1 MTANQSAI
9 IRLQNLSKTYG
20 KGETAVHALNNI
32 NLEIMPGEIFGIIG
46 LSGAGKSTLVR
57 CINYLERPTSGEVFV
72 NGLELGEL
80 SQQGLNEARHSI
92 GMIFQQFNLLMQKTA
107 LQNICFPLE
116 IVKTPKEE
124 ARKRALELLELVGL
138 SDKANAYPSQL
149 SGGQKQRVAIARA
162 LATNPQVLLCD
173 EATSALDPASTRS
186 VLDLLKEINK
196 QLGITIVII
205 THEMNV
211 VEKICQRVAII
222 DKSRIAECGE
232 VREIFAHPNS
242 DIAKSFVFPKH
253 NNVQTMLNKNCC
265 RVIYD
270 GQSSFE
276 PHIANMILQF
286 KQPVNII
293 FANSKNIDGKAFG
306 QIVLQMPDDPDIA
319 NKMLSF
325 LRAQGLNA
333 EELTADENWEVNA
346 Q

>member
-1 MTANQSAI
+1 MTAMQPTI

-20 KGETAVHALNNI
+20 NGENAVHALNDI
-32 NLEIMPGEIFGIIG
+32 NLDIKQGEIFGVIG

-57 CINYLERPTSGEVFV
+57 CINYLERPTAGEVFV
-72 NGLELGEL
+72 NEQELGKL
-80 SQQGLNEARHSI
+80 SQAELNRARQSI

-107 LQNICFPLE
+107 LENICFPLE
-116 IVKTPKEE
+116 IAKTPKKQ
-124 ARKRALELLELVGL
+124 AVQRAQELLEMVGL
-138 SDKANAYPSQL
+138 ADKTNSYPSQL

-162 LATNPQVLLCD
+162 LATNPKVLLCD
-173 EATSALDPASTRS
+173 EATSALDPTSTRS
-186 VLDLLKEINK
+186 ILSLLKSINEK
-196 QLGITIVII
+196 LGITIVII
-205 THEMNV
+205 THEMSV
-211 VEKICQRVAII
+211 IEEICQRVALI

-242 DIAKSFVFPKH
+242 DIAKSFVFPRQQAVKA
-253 NNVQTMLNKNCC
+253 MLNKNCV

-276 PHIANMILQF
+276 PVIANMILQF

-306 QIVLQMPDDPDIA
+306 QIVLQLPDDMPTA
-319 NKMLSF
+319 AKMLQY
-325 LRAQGLNA
+325 LRMQGLNA
-333 EELTADENWEVNA
+333 EEITANDNWEVNA

>member
-1 MTANQSAI
+1 MTAMQPTI
-9 IRLQNLSKTYG
+9 IRLQSLSKTYG
-20 KGETAVHALNNI
+20 SGESAVHALNDI
-32 NLEIMPGEIFGIIG
+32 NLDIKQGEIFGVIG

-72 NGLELGEL
+72 NDQELG
-80 SQQGLNEARHSI
+80 QLNQKQLNQARQSI

-107 LQNICFPLE
+107 LENIRFPLE
-116 IVKTPKEE
+116 IAKTPKKQAIE
-124 ARKRALELLELVGL
+124 RAQELLELVGL
-138 SDKANAYPSQL
+138 ADKTKAYPSQL

-162 LATNPQVLLCD
+162 LATNPKVLLCD

-186 VLDLLKEINK
+186 VLNLLKSINE
-196 QLGITIVII
+196 QFGITIVII
-205 THEMNV
+205 THEMSV
-211 VEKICQRVAII
+211 IEEICQRVAII

-242 DIAKSFVFPKH
+242 DIAKSFVFPKQQA
-253 NNVQTMLNKNCC
+253 VKAMLNKNCV

-276 PHIANMILQF
+276 PVIANMILQF

-306 QIVLQMPDDPDIA
+306 QIVLQLPDDA
-319 NKMLSF
+319 ATAAKMLQY
-325 LRAQGLNA
+325 LRMQGLNA
-333 EELTADENWEVNA
+333 EEITADENWEVNA